1 MDIRKTR
8 IDDLLVIEPDVFE
21 DTRGCFLEGY
31 NKRRYAER
39 GIPCEFVQ
47 DNYSFSCHGTV
58 RGLHYQ
64 VGEYAQ
70 GKLVTVLHGRV
81 LDVAV
86 DIRFG
91 SPTFGQHVAVEL
103 SDENHL
109 QFWLPPG
116 FAHGFSVLSEK
127 AVFSYKCTAYYHK
140 DSERAIRFDD
150 PNLNIDWRVANPI
163 VSAKDLEAP
172 PWKSMAKDF
181 VFGADMR
188 VCSVPE

>member
-1 MDIRKTR
+1 MEIRKTR
-8 IDDLLVIEPDVFE
+8 IDDLLVIQPDVY
-21 DTRGCFLEGY
+21 DDARGCFLEGY
-31 NKRRYAER
+31 NRKRYAEM
-39 GIPCEFVQ
+39 GIASEFVQ
-47 DNYSFSCHGTV
+47 DNCSFSCHGTV

-91 SPTFGQHVAVEL
+91 SPTFGEHVAVEL
-103 SDENHL
+103 TDANHL

-116 FAHGFSVLSEK
+116 FAHGFSVLSET
-127 AVFSYKCTAYYHK
+127 AAFSYKCTAYYHK
-140 DSERAIRFDD
+140 DSERSIRFDD
-150 PNLNIDWRVANPI
+150 PDLNIAWNVVNPI

-172 PWKSMAKDF
+172 PFRSIAKDC
-181 VFGADMR
+181 VFA
-188 VCSVPE
+188 SE